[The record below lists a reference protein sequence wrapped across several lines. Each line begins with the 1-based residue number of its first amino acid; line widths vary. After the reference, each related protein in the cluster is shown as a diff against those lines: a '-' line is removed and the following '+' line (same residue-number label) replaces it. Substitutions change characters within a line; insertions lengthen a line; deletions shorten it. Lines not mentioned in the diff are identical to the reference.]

1 MEWDNS
7 YILEFLPVLLG
18 GFGVTIK
25 ATLGGSFLALV
36 FGLCFALALRSGSR
50 AARIFAT
57 CVVEFI
63 RRTPLLVQLF
73 IIFFVLPEL
82 GILLP
87 ALWAGILALGLH
99 TGAYMAEVFRAGI
112 DSVPKGQWEGAVA
125 LNYPRR
131 DIWVRIILPQA
142 IPPMVPAL
150 GNYVVLMFKES
161 ALLAAIT
168 VPEAMNTARDIGNA
182 TYRYLEPMT
191 VVGMVYLLIS
201 IPIVLIL
208 RALERRVRVEQQ

>member
-7 YILEFLPVLLG
+7 YVYEFLPTLLG
-18 GFGVTIK
+18 GFVTTIK
-25 ATLGGSFLALV
+25 ATFGGSILALV
-36 FGLCFALALRSGSR
+36 FGLFFAVVLRSESR
-50 AARIFAT
+50 IARFVVT

-73 IIFFVLPEL
+73 VIFFVLPEL

-99 TGAYMAEVFRAGI
+99 TGAYMAEVFRSGI
-112 DSVPKGQWEGAVA
+112 DNVPKGQWESALA

-131 DIWVRIILPQA
+131 QAWLRIILPQA

-191 VVGMVYLLIS
+191 VVGIMYLVIS
-201 IPIVLIL
+201 IPVVLAL
-208 RALERRVRVEQQ
+208 RALERRVKVEQV